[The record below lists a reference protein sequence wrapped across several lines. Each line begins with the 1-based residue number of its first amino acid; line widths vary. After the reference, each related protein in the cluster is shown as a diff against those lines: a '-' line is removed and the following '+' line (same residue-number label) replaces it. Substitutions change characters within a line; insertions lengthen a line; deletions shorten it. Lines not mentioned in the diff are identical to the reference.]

1 MGETNYGKTGDLLV
15 NWEFRKKLEKQIG
28 KEKKVGKTNWKR
40 EKVEKINFP
49 SSFPQKLPL
58 RFLRHKDPRT
68 SSRYRFRFFGH
79 HRILR
84 GSVAVNCASS
94 NCFSQSRSLRA

>member
-58 RFLRHKDPRT
+58 RFLRHKDPAHRAGIAFGSSGITNFT
-68 SSRYRFRFFGH
+68 S
-79 HRILR
+79 
-84 GSVAVNCASS
+84 SVAVNCQFELLFPVKVPA
-94 NCFSQSRSLRA
+94 A